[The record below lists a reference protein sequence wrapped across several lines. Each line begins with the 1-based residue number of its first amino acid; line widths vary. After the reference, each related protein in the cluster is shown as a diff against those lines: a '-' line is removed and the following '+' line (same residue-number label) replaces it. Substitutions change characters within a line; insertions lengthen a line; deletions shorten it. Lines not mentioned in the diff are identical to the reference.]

1 MFKIEGFQ
9 KIQLKIAAEFSF
21 TDDQGQYTRT
31 TYRIWDVDTI
41 TIYLCTVL
49 AITKKNN
56 RYVDSTYLQLIYNL
70 SQISCNSESL
80 PQLRY

>member
-49 AITKKNN
+49 AITKKKTIDMWT
-56 RYVDSTYLQLIYNL
+56 VLICNL
-70 SQISCNSESL
+70 SII
-80 PQLRY
+80 

>member
-49 AITKKNN
+49 AITKKKKQSICGQ
-56 RYVDSTYLQLIYNL
+56 YLSATYL
-70 SQISCNSESL
+70 
-80 PQLRY
+80 